1 MDDEPPPRP
10 APAGA
15 AGGGGDEEEEEER
28 RRGGIRIIG
37 GGGRRWVPG
46 TEAARGGRGGCED
59 EGAADRLPPEEED
72 PRERER
78 ERERE
83 RGCADKET
91 VRRVLLGARV
101 VCRLSDGRAVSGRLA
116 CVDRLY
122 VSASLVPL
130 RCVALR
136 CCGPYKQPISSLLTL
151 FGPAMLLCSFV
162 RLRRFSI
169 GSVADFL
176 RPVRISRSSNLV
188 LADCVEERTVRA
200 GDYRPGPGPGAA
212 AGAGAEGGGGGNG
225 GTAGSGAE
233 GDGRGPSRAVRR
245 RLAQAMVPGSEL
257 VYVGI
262 DRAAYEARA
271 AAASAAAAGP

>member
-15 AGGGGDEEEEEER
+15 AGSGGDDDEEEGR
-28 RRGGIRIIG
+28 RRGGIATGTG
-37 GGGRRWVPG
+37 GRWVPG
-46 TEAARGGRGGCED
+46 TEAGGGGGD

-78 ERERE
+78 ER
-83 RGCADKET
+83 GGADKET

-122 VSASLVPL
+122 VLASLF
-130 RCVALR
+130 RCVALLR
-136 CCGPYKQPISSLLTL
+136 PRPVQQPISLLLTL
-151 FGPAMLLCSFV
+151 FGPLMLLCSFV
-162 RLRRFSI
+162 RLRRFFDWVGRGLLAS
-169 GSVADFL
+169 
-176 RPVRISRSSNLV
+176 RPRSSNLV

-200 GDYRPGPGPGAA
+200 GDYRPGPSPSPGPGAA
-212 AGAGAEGGGGGNG
+212 AGAEGGGGGGGGGSNG

-233 GDGRGPSRAVRR
+233 GSGRGRGPSRAVRR

-262 DRAAYEARA
+262 DRDAYEARA